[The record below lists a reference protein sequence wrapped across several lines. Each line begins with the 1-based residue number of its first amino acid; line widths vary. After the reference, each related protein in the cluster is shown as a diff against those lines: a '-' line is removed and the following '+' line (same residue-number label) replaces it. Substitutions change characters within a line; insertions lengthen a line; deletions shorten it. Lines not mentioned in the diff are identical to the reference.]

1 MTTARMV
8 DDAVLL
14 TSRRRSRRGA
24 DLCKFGLS
32 CAKEA
37 RRVLLA
43 QTQAGTADVVQVAAA
58 VHPPALGYERAWSG
72 PGCVRVCVCERG
84 CKRYI
89 EGV

>member
-1 MTTARMV
+1 MTVCGWRNSAMTTARMV

-37 RRVLLA
+37 RRALLA
-43 QTQAGTADVVQVAAA
+43 QTQVGAADVVQVA
-58 VHPPALGYERAWSG
+58 
-72 PGCVRVCVCERG
+72 VR
-84 CKRYI
+84 I
-89 EGV
+89 QL

>member
-1 MTTARMV
+1 MTVCGWRNSAMTTARMV

-72 PGCVRVCVCERG
+72 ARVCACVRV
-84 CKRYI
+84 
-89 EGV
+89 